1 MFRSAHCP
9 IITVMINE
17 DREQSGTKKV
27 SGNKPAS
34 VIVGQFRRRILLGSL
49 LIGMITLGYIV
60 LLRTGTLSL
69 FMDSE
74 RLHTA
79 IQNAGAM
86 GPLVIIGFFMIAV
99 VINPLPSAPIALAA
113 GFAYGHTWGTIYVV
127 IGSVSGAFIAFTI
140 ARLLGHNIIYRW
152 FGEKLKMG
160 LLGSQLG
167 LMGMIVV
174 FRLLPFIS
182 FDIVSYAAGLT
193 EITWWRFL
201 LATTVGIIPAS
212 FLLAHFGSK
221 MGSGDPGR
229 IGITVLLLGFMTA
242 IPIAVKM
249 VMDRRQRNKE
259 KSPDT
264 ETR

>member
-1 MFRSAHCP
+1 MNK
-9 IITVMINE
+9 NE
-17 DREQSGTKKV
+17 
-27 SGNKPAS
+27 PAS
-34 VIVGQFRRRILLGSL
+34 GKVGQFRRHILLGSV
-49 LIGMITLGYIV
+49 LIAIITLVY
-60 LLRTGTLSL
+60 LALYRAGTLAL

-74 RLHTA
+74 RLHAA

-86 GPLVIIGFFMIAV
+86 GPLVIIGFFMVAV

-113 GFAYGHTWGTIYVV
+113 GFAYGHTWGTVYIV
-127 IGSVSGAFIAFTI
+127 IGAVSGAFIAFTI
-140 ARLLGHNIIYRW
+140 ARLLGHDILNRW

-193 EITWWRFL
+193 AITWWRFL
-201 LATTVGIIPAS
+201 LATTVGIIPTS
-212 FLLAHFGSK
+212 FLLAHFGNEMS
-221 MGSGDPGR
+221 SGDPGR
-229 IGITVLLLGFMTA
+229 IGITVLLLGFMTV
-242 IPIAVKM
+242 IPIAVKAM
-249 VMDRRQRNKE
+249 MERRRRNKE
-259 KSPDT
+259 NPPDT

>member
-1 MFRSAHCP
+1 
-9 IITVMINE
+9 MINE
-17 DREQSGTKKV
+17 DREQSGKQKM
-27 SGNKPAS
+27 SGNDPAPGR
-34 VIVGQFRRRILLGSL
+34 IRQFRRHILLGSL
-49 LIGMITLGYIV
+49 LIAAFTLVYIA
-60 LLRTGTLSL
+60 LHRTGTLSL

-74 RLHTA
+74 RLHAA

-86 GPLVIIGFFMIAV
+86 GPLVIISFFMIAV

-113 GFAYGHTWGTIYVV
+113 GFAYGHTWGTVYVV

-140 ARLLGHNIIYRW
+140 ARLLGHDILNRW

-212 FLLAHFGSK
+212 FLLAHFGSE
-221 MGSGDPGR
+221 MGSGDTRR
-229 IGITVLLLGFMTA
+229 IGITVLLLGFMTV
-242 IPIAVKM
+242 IPIALKVM
-249 VMDRRQRNKE
+249 VEKRRR
-259 KSPDT
+259 KSNPS
-264 ETR
+264 

>member
-1 MFRSAHCP
+1 MKGKESTA
-9 IITVMINE
+9 
-17 DREQSGTKKV
+17 
-27 SGNKPAS
+27 
-34 VIVGQFRRRILLGSL
+34 VIVSRFRRHILFGSL
-49 LIGMITLGYIV
+49 LIAIITLVYIV
-60 LLRTGTLSL
+60 LHRTGALSL

-74 RLHTA
+74 RLHLA
-79 IQNAGAM
+79 IQKAGAM

-113 GFAYGHTWGTIYVV
+113 GFAYGHTWGTVYVV

-140 ARLLGHNIIYRW
+140 ARLLGHDVLYRW
-152 FGEKLKMG
+152 FGEKLKVG

-174 FRLLPFIS
+174 FRLLPFLS

-212 FLLAHFGSK
+212 FLLAHFGSE
-221 MGSGDPGR
+221 MGTGDPGR
-229 IGITVLLLGFMTA
+229 IGITVLLLGFITV
-242 IPIAVKM
+242 IPIVVK
-249 VMDRRQRNKE
+249 VIIERKRTKRLSD
-259 KSPDT
+259 
-264 ETR
+264 

>member
-1 MFRSAHCP
+1 MAATRQDKNG
-9 IITVMINE
+9 INSTEDTGTLGE
-17 DREQSGTKKV
+17 DRY
-27 SGNKPAS
+27 
-34 VIVGQFRRRILLGSL
+34 RRGFFIGSL
-49 LIGMITLGYIV
+49 LLAVIV
-60 LLRTGTLSL
+60 LIYIALHRTGTLSL

-74 RLHTA
+74 RLHAT

-113 GFAYGHTWGTIYVV
+113 GFAYGHTWGTVYVV
-127 IGSVSGAFIAFTI
+127 IGSVTGAFIAFTI
-140 ARLLGHNIIYRW
+140 ARLLGHDILYRW
-152 FGEKLKMG
+152 FGEKLKVG

-212 FLLAHFGSK
+212 FLLAHFGSE
-221 MGSGDPGR
+221 MGTGDPAR
-229 IGITVLLLGFMTA
+229 IGLTVLLLGFMTA
-242 IPIAVKM
+242 VPIVVK
-249 VMDRRQRNKE
+249 VVVDRRRRKDE
-259 KSPDT
+259 KPT
-264 ETR
+264 ERLSD

>member
-1 MFRSAHCP
+1 
-9 IITVMINE
+9 MINE
-17 DREQSGTKKV
+17 DREQSEKQKM
-27 SGNKPAS
+27 SGNEPVSAK
-34 VIVGQFRRRILLGSL
+34 VGQFRRHILFGSL
-49 LIGMITLGYIV
+49 LIAIITLAYIA
-60 LLRTGTLSL
+60 LHRTGTLSL

-113 GFAYGHTWGTIYVV
+113 GFAYGHTWGTVYVV

-140 ARLLGHNIIYRW
+140 ARLLGHDILNRW

-212 FLLAHFGSK
+212 FLLAHFGSE
-221 MGSGDPGR
+221 MGSGDTRR
-229 IGITVLLLGFMTA
+229 IGITVLLLGFMTV
-242 IPIAVKM
+242 IPIALKVM
-249 VMDRRQRNKE
+249 VEKRRR
-259 KSPDT
+259 KSNPS
-264 ETR
+264 